1 VLFLE
6 MSRFR
11 FSKTPSRTSI
21 DDNPQCALKT
31 FLVLLLSEKEK
42 GIEKDPSIW
51 LQRCDIYQCE
61 SMDALYER
69 LLQDLRHEIPKD
81 LYDSRLCIDYLVQL
95 ETVAK
100 RLFIQEKKNIL

>member
-1 VLFLE
+1 
-6 MSRFR
+6 
-11 FSKTPSRTSI
+11 
-21 DDNPQCALKT
+21 
-31 FLVLLLSEKEK
+31 
-42 GIEKDPSIW
+42 
-51 LQRCDIYQCE
+51 
-61 SMDALYER
+61 MDALYER